1 MFKWPKL
8 GGDTGDYHGSAG
20 SSWCAITAGWHL
32 RSHLVTFLAAHPS
45 LLRTGH
51 LMCLILA
58 VWPHTTHHR
67 PHRPVP
73 GPEPLPDTSI
83 HPTLALLSAQ
93 CVPWSSW
100 VSFIIP
106 RVTTH
111 RLDKYLLDVFLS
123 WLWSLMPLTLLS
135 PDSWELSLHLWI
147 VGDRKSHFIHDNVP
161 DWRLLIKQR
170 LVPLNQTSEE
180 CSGLG
185 LGQAQTRIKFLKQ
198 IFCFNIIRNSL
209 AQPSVASVAWM
220 NKIWQLQPGP
230 AGLAIV
236 NSFYGL
242 CCNNPSVL

>member
-8 GGDTGDYHGSAG
+8 GDTGDDQGSAG
-20 SSWCAITAGWHL
+20 CSWCAITDIWDAIS
-32 RSHLVTFLAAHPS
+32 SHSWLVTPLSSP

-58 VWPHTTHHR
+58 CDHTPEATQTG
-67 PHRPVP
+67 P
-73 GPEPLPDTSI
+73 GPWATAWYQHSSNPCTAPCS
-83 HPTLALLSAQ
+83 
-93 CVPWSSW
+93 VPWSSW
-100 VSFIIP
+100 ISFIIP

-123 WLWSLMPLTLLS
+123 WLWSLMPLTLLA

-161 DWRLLIKQR
+161 DWRLLIKRR

-180 CSGLG
+180 CRGLG

-198 IFCFNIIRNSL
+198 IFCSNINRNSL

-242 CCNNPSVL
+242 CCNNRSVL

>member
-1 MFKWPKL
+1 MTQTWWWHRGLSGECWLLMMRDNCWMTSEIPSRHIPGCSPL
-8 GGDTGDYHGSAG
+8 STQDRSPHVSDI
-20 SSWCAITAGWHL
+20 SS
-32 RSHLVTFLAAHPS
+32 V
-45 LLRTGH
+45 
-51 LMCLILA
+51 
-58 VWPHTTHHR
+58 TTHHR

-83 HPTLALLSAQ
+83 HPTLALLCAQ

-161 DWRLLIKQR
+161 DWRLLIKRR

-198 IFCFNIIRNSL
+198 IFCFNIIWNSL

-242 CCNNPSVL
+242 CCNNRSVL